1 MKRSDSNWIIS
12 TVLAVVFS
20 ATTLSAQELTKT
32 FSWKNKINPDAKV
45 SIDNYDCNLTIHTWD
60 KGESEFRLTLEGEAK
75 SAEDATVLQNYIQ
88 GLVFSTSPS
97 SASYKT
103 SFWVSRTT
111 VMNRTTMKLE
121 GGKSVI
127 LKSFSLKGE
136 LWIPAGCNLALDSK
150 YSSVSLEDFSGPLKL
165 ELYND
170 NLSAGKVSSRIYLN
184 DKYSTIVFHDIKD
197 LHANLYNSKLTAGN
211 SDDIVIETKYSEVNL
226 ASCGNITVNSYNDKY
241 DVRKTGDVVFTA
253 KYSDLKS
260 EISGNATIDLYNGTV
275 KIGEAKDVK
284 ITSKYGEYQFSKAGR
299 LTMPSLYNDKLSLG
313 KITSIKIDE
322 SKYTSLNIENL
333 AVSAEDLNGYNDSF
347 NISDLGKDFKGLSLT
362 GKYLQVYV
370 ALPRNLNYRLKTDIK
385 YADLKMNES
394 ELKPI
399 EKIIDGDNTKIE
411 AVRGTESDGMPV
423 VEVKG
428 YQITMKLTDK

>member
-1 MKRSDSNWIIS
+1 MS
-12 TVLAVVFS
+12 TLLAAVFS
-20 ATTLSAQELTKT
+20 TSTLSAQELTKT
-32 FSWKNKINPDAKV
+32 FTWKYKINVDAKV
-45 SIDNYDCNLTIHTWD
+45 SVENYDCNLTIHTWD
-60 KGESEFRLTLEGEAK
+60 KGESEFRLIVDGEAK
-75 SAEDATVLQNYIQ
+75 SAEDATVLQNYVQ

-103 SFWVSRTT
+103 SFWESRTT
-111 VMNRTTMKLE
+111 IMNRTTMKLQ
-121 GGKSVI
+121 GGKSVT

-150 YSSVSLEDFSGPLKL
+150 YSSLSLEDFSGPLKL
-165 ELYND
+165 DLYND
-170 NLSAGKVSSRIYLN
+170 NLSAGKVTSRVDLT
-184 DKYSTIVFHDIKD
+184 DKYSTITFHDIND
-197 LHANLYNSKLTAGN
+197 LNANLYNSKLTAGN
-211 SDDIVIETKYSEVNL
+211 SGDILFETKYSEVTL

-241 DVRKTGDVVFTA
+241 AFRKTGDVVFTA

-284 ITSKYGEYQFSKAGR
+284 ITSKYGEYQFAKAGS
-299 LTMPSLYNDKLSLG
+299 LTMPTLYNDKLTLG
-313 KITSIKIDE
+313 KITSIRIDE

-347 NISDLGKDFKGLSLT
+347 DISDLGKDFKGLSLT
-362 GKYLQVYV
+362 GKYLQAYV

-385 YADLKMNES
+385 YADLKMNET

-399 EKIIDGDNTKIE
+399 SKIIEGDNTKID

-423 VEVKG
+423 IEVKG